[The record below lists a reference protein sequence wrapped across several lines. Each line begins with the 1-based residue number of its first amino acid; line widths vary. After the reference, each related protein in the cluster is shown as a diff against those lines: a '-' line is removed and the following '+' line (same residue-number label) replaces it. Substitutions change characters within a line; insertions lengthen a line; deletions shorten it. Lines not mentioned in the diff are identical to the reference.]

1 MNLKVV
7 LTSCK
12 IRLVFYS
19 LKCVSSFWKIICNS
33 SKFRSMLPKICIY
46 IYIYIY
52 ITYQKILSKAKKDR
66 SIRVNLQRVHE
77 VLRNRET
84 LKERT
89 NLLFSFIV
97 SCPKLIVENMNPSNI
112 LFNIKINVGFVCFSL

>member
-1 MNLKVV
+1 M
-7 LTSCK
+7 
-12 IRLVFYS
+12 
-19 LKCVSSFWKIICNS
+19 
-33 SKFRSMLPKICIY
+33 
-46 IYIYIY
+46 
-52 ITYQKILSKAKKDR
+52 D
-66 SIRVNLQRVHE
+66 E

-112 LFNIKINVGFVCFSL
+112 LFNIKINVVFKLVLILVLKHEFFRANIKV